1 MTFLQTTL
9 TTVLTV
15 AFSKSRATASAPL
28 ITSVVMV
35 TFLQMIIGGTGLGI
49 GTGSVLQSIFH

>member
-1 MTFLQTTL
+1 MTFLHTIL

-15 AFSKSRATASAPL
+15 AFSKSRATASTPRM
-28 ITSVVMV
+28 TSVVMV
-35 TFLQMIIGGTGLGI
+35 TFLQTIIGGTGLGI